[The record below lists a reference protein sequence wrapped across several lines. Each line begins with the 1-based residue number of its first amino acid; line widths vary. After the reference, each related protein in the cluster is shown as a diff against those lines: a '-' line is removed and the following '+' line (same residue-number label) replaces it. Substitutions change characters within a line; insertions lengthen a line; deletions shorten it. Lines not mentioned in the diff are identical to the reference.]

1 MPAVRRFYNDIKVIH
16 FSGPAKPW
24 ASRANLMPAAYPD
37 DLVNRWWAIHDR
49 HMRGLATPGLPAT
62 AVVSCCRVSFAIRV
76 LRALMRGL
84 DPVHEPFL
92 FA

>member
-1 MPAVRRFYNDIKVIH
+1 MADSARFSLHRDAPRYVPAVRRFYNDIKVIH

-24 ASRANLMPAAYPD
+24 ASRSNLMPAAYPD

-62 AVVSCCRVSFAIRV
+62 AVVRYYMVLCVKRV
-76 LRALMRGL
+76 
-84 DPVHEPFL
+84 
-92 FA
+92 